1 MTAHSTRI
9 AVQSRRRLV
18 RDALCAYFAS
28 SRDFLVVGQAGGVD
42 ALAELCALRRPDIV
56 LVDTEP
62 LSPGTLSA
70 LRGLCQEFP
79 TVQLIVTYAQAEP
92 ETLDAA
98 VRAGVSALVPCS
110 AGLAGLMREL
120 RGYPGARGRAS
131 RDGASLTD
139 RELEIVSLLGS
150 GHSVPEMAHLLRIS
164 PHTVE
169 NHKRHIYVKLGVGN
183 QIHAVS
189 RATSLGLVAPGPT
202 GTPPRRA
209 GVEPGRP
216 ELAVLAGTPGPL
228 LDEVTGVL
236 VGRGLPI
243 LYVRAPDD
251 LGREHSALWHL
262 GPLAV
267 VLVEPGP
274 VDWAVAD
281 TWASPTVLV
290 CPAEPDLALIVDA
303 LLRGAQALIRGADVA
318 DQLVPVLALVA
329 RGYVTL
335 PSGHLGELID
345 LLGVRGGARNGNGVP
360 VLTRRERDIL
370 ASIALGHTVR
380 QSARALGI
388 AVKTVENTQARLFQ
402 KLGVHN
408 RSGAL
413 TIAYRLGLI
422 DPSAGLPSSGVAS
435 LEPDEFVYLPER

>member
-1 MTAHSTRI
+1 MSAPSTRI

-28 SRDFLVVGQAGGVD
+28 RRDFLVVGQAGGID
-42 ALAELCALRRPDIV
+42 ALADLCALRRPDIV

-62 LSPGTLSA
+62 LCPSTLSTLNG
-70 LRGLCQEFP
+70 LRQEFP
-79 TVQLIVTYAQAEP
+79 TVQLVVTYAHAEP
-92 ETLDAA
+92 EALDAA
-98 VRAGVSALVPCS
+98 VRAGVSTLVPCS

-120 RGYPGARGRAS
+120 RAYDSTRGRAS
-131 RDGASLTD
+131 RDGVSLTD

-164 PHTVE
+164 PRTVE

-189 RATSLGLVAPGPT
+189 RATSLGLVAPDRGD
-202 GTPPRRA
+202 PPARRA
-209 GVEPGRP
+209 GTEDGRP
-216 ELAVLAGTPGPL
+216 ELVVLAGTPGPL

-236 VGRGLPI
+236 VGRGMPI
-243 LYVRAPDD
+243 LHVRAPDEM
-251 LGREHSALWHL
+251 GREHSALWHR
-262 GPLAV
+262 GPLAA
-267 VLVEPGP
+267 VLIEPGP
-274 VDWAVAD
+274 ADWAVAD

-290 CPAEPDLALIVDA
+290 CPAEPELAEVVDA
-303 LLRGAQALIRGADVA
+303 LLRGAQALIRGTDVA
-318 DQLVPVLALVA
+318 DQLVPVLTLVA

-335 PSGHLGELID
+335 PAGHLGELID
-345 LLGVRGGARNGNGVP
+345 LLGVRGGTRNGTGVP
-360 VLTRRERDIL
+360 VLTGRERDIL
-370 ASIALGHTVR
+370 ASIARGHTVR

-422 DPSAGLPSSGVAS
+422 DPAAGLPADP
-435 LEPDEFVYLPER
+435 EPDDLVGVPDL